1 MNKLAVFVEGY
12 TEVVFVEKL
21 IEEIAGETNVLIEHR
36 EIRGGG
42 SKRRTFARVRAA
54 KPDTGQQYFVMIIDC
69 GGDHLVKERVL
80 NRNQVGTRSFSSNSG
95 SSSNLGQSRS
105 TRAIGSR
112 LMRAM
117 KA

>member
-1 MNKLAVFVEGY
+1 MNKLAVFVESY

-21 IEEIAGETNVLIEHR
+21 VEEIAGETNVLIEHR

-54 KPDTGQQYFVMIIDC
+54 KPATGQQYFVMIIDC

-80 NRNQVGTRSFSSNSG
+80 EEHQNLTNAGYSKIISARTTPADDLNRCY
-95 SSSNLGQSRS
+95 
-105 TRAIGSR
+105 A
-112 LMRAM
+112 
-117 KA
+117 